1 MRRLLPVLLWMAFP
15 AMVFAQLT
23 DDQQALLDEV
33 KESFEKAETWQSY
46 SQSIQE
52 TTTLAYTRSSETW
65 ETNVT
70 VREILLEVNETEISG
85 SVDFTQ
91 SVLTSDMETM
101 RETTA
106 HTDFEIS
113 EEALESA
120 SEVEEVVTQGLP
132 VLVDMD
138 VLLENVTAVY
148 DLGVRDVRGETV
160 QEYQLEVDLLA
171 SLSALTLDMSPLSEQ
186 LEHNQLLE
194 FIAENGTL
202 SLQVA
207 THFETGRLLST
218 EVLLDLP
225 IKTDDL
231 VLEFSYEIISNYY
244 EVED

>member
-33 KESFEKAETWQSY
+33 RESFEKAEAWQSY

-52 TTTLAYTRSSETW
+52 TTTLAYTRSSESW

-70 VREILLEVNETEISG
+70 VREILLEVDETEISG

-113 EEALESA
+113 EEALEAA

-132 VLVDMD
+132 VLVEMD

-148 DLGVRDVRGETV
+148 DLGVRDVRGEAV

-171 SLSALTLDMSPLSEQ
+171 SLSALNLDMNPLSDQ
-186 LEHNQLLE
+186 LERGQLLE

-207 THFETGRLLST
+207 THFETGQLLST
-218 EVLLDLP
+218 EVFLDLP
-225 IKTDDL
+225 IETDDL

-244 EVED
+244 DVVD